1 MNPTDSELAFL
12 MQLREKNPKDLV
24 FFFFFNDLSQITCKW
39 ILVSSTS
46 KVSSHRIRDL
56 GFELRIH
63 YKTNR
68 RLSDDKNNHRKVNP
82 IR

>member
-24 FFFFFNDLSQITCKW
+24 FFNDLSQITCKW
-39 ILVSSTS
+39 ILVSSIS

-56 GFELRIH
+56 GFELWIH

-82 IR
+82 IG